1 MKKIIIYTT
10 HDEVISLHLVNSII
24 ADPQFKNYK
33 IDIKLSYP
41 SFLRK
46 IKILFVI
53 IFFGSIKIFLK
64 SLQNK
69 ISLKNILDNNKNC
82 KIIKNVIDDYD
93 YGLSV
98 YCSEK
103 IQTQNFKIYNFHLGN
118 LKYQRGSFIFFYKFI
133 KNWDKISLT
142 FHEISEKFDVG
153 KIINEREIN
162 LKENCKATDIFFLYL
177 NNKDFLI
184 QSIHKI
190 TNDENKEYKN
200 YDKLHLVPGLF
211 KLLFLITNYYLKK

>member
-69 ISLKNILDNNKNC
+69 ISLKNILDNNKL
-82 KIIKNVIDDYD
+82 KNKK
-93 YGLSV
+93 LKLPV
-98 YCSEK
+98 YQHQ
-103 IQTQNFKIYNFHLGN
+103 ILLI
-118 LKYQRGSFIFFYKFI
+118 
-133 KNWDKISLT
+133 
-142 FHEISEKFDVG
+142 
-153 KIINEREIN
+153 
-162 LKENCKATDIFFLYL
+162 LY
-177 NNKDFLI
+177 I
-184 QSIHKI
+184 
-190 TNDENKEYKN
+190 
-200 YDKLHLVPGLF
+200 
-211 KLLFLITNYYLKK
+211 